1 VVEEPT
7 EISDARIVLT
17 NREVTSMPVDQR
29 PPKLRLADISHA
41 YEGTEGEPLEALRN
55 ISLAVSA
62 GEFVA
67 IVGGSGS
74 GKTTLLRIIDRLVMP
89 SSGAIFVDGERV
101 ERPGGRISFVFQQDC
116 LLPWRTVLANARYGL
131 DLRGVPREEAQERA
145 RHYLDLVGLKRFESY
160 FPHQLSGGMRQRV
173 NLARALAL
181 EPDVLLMD
189 EPFAALD
196 AQTRE
201 MMQLELLRI
210 WQSTKKTILFVT
222 HQLDEAVFLAD
233 RVVALSARPG
243 TIRDIVPI
251 DLPQPRHI
259 DMKRTEAFQAYVGQ
273 LWSLIEGD
281 VRRGFQEDAVVVQ

>member
-1 VVEEPT
+1 MPADERPT
-7 EISDARIVLT
+7 
-17 NREVTSMPVDQR
+17 
-29 PPKLRLADISHA
+29 KLRLADIGHV
-41 YEGTEGEPLEALRN
+41 YESANGETLEALRH
-55 ISLAVSA
+55 ISLDVGS

-67 IVGGSGS
+67 IIGGSGS
-74 GKTTLLRIIDRLVMP
+74 GKTTLLRIADLLVVP
-89 SSGAIFVDGERV
+89 TSGSVFVDGERV

-116 LLPWRTVLANARYGL
+116 LLPWRTVLANATYGL
-131 DLRGVPREEAQERA
+131 DLRGVPREQARERA
-145 RHYLDLVGLKRFESY
+145 RHYLDLVGLGRFETY

-173 NLARALAL
+173 NLARALAV

-201 MMQLELLRI
+201 LMQMELLRI
-210 WQSTKKTILFVT
+210 WQKTAKTILFVT

-243 TIRDIVPI
+243 TIREIVAIDI
-251 DLPQPRHI
+251 PQPRDI
-259 DMKRTEAFQAYVGQ
+259 GTKRTEQFQAYVGR

-281 VRRGFQEDAVVVQ
+281 VRRGFQEDAVVVP

>member
-1 VVEEPT
+1 
-7 EISDARIVLT
+7 
-17 NREVTSMPVDQR
+17 MPADQH
-29 PPKLRLADISHA
+29 PAKLRLADIGHV
-41 YEGTEGEPLEALRN
+41 YQGTHGEPLEALRD
-55 ISLAVSA
+55 ISLDVAS

-74 GKTTLLRIIDRLVMP
+74 GKTTLLRIIDHLIAP
-89 SSGAIFVDGERV
+89 TSGSVLVDGERV

-116 LLPWRTVLANARYGL
+116 LLPWRTVLANASYGL
-131 DLRGVPREEAQERA
+131 DLRGVARGEAQQRA
-145 RHYLDLVGLKRFESY
+145 RGYLDLVGLARFEAY

-173 NLARALAL
+173 NLARALAV
-181 EPDVLLMD
+181 EPEVLLMD

-196 AQTRE
+196 AQSRE
-201 MMQLELLRI
+201 LMQMELQRI
-210 WQSTKKTILFVT
+210 WQRTAKTILFVT

-243 TIRDIVPI
+243 SIRDIIHI
-251 DLPQPRHI
+251 DLPRPRDIH
-259 DMKRTEAFQAYVGQ
+259 MKRTEQFQTYVGQ